1 LLDKALRLATAG
13 LCFRKIGTA
22 PRETPMPAKKDVPR
36 LQPTGPE
43 DLRDYARR
51 LRAVAASITALA
63 KMLEESDLEKA
74 DVEGH
79 KSVELAFDALNKFV
93 ANCEKK
99 IREF

>member
-1 LLDKALRLATAG
+1 
-13 LCFRKIGTA
+13 
-22 PRETPMPAKKDVPR
+22 MPAKKDVPR